1 MPTKGKGFKVAGE
14 GKKRK
19 TKGGA
24 IPIGTLVK
32 AAEAGIQVGKLIDRE
47 IKSKKAHDA
56 KMKAKKTAEFNRA
69 YAAASPEMK
78 ASLQRMAD
86 PRKQFAFMNA
96 QALAASRGNGMVAT
110 RKRK

>member
-14 GKKRK
+14 GKKKRK

-32 AAEAGIQVGKLIDRE
+32 AAEGAIQVGKLIDRE

-86 PRKQFAFMNA
+86 PRKMAAYNMNMA
-96 QALAASRGNGMVAT
+96 TGNGMVAT